1 MSNINNSFKLQL
13 IQINW
18 NATRPLAALHFP
30 LETTSLG
37 TIDISGA
44 SFSEDE
50 IGKSFDRC

>member
-18 NATRPLAALHFP
+18 NATRSLAALHFP
-30 LETTSLG
+30 LENTSLG
-37 TIDISGA
+37 TIDISSA

-50 IGKSFDRC
+50 IGKSLDRC